1 MSNKHAVKEAPASYQ
16 STPVILGSLDA
27 QSRHSRE
34 GGNPLAIT
42 ENLNLWISAT
52 KAKST
57 SGRGSNKKIELVG
70 IKKLRE
76 LILELAVRGKLVPQ
90 NPDDEPASELLKRI
104 DAEKAKLIA
113 EGKIK
118 KQKKLPEVSE
128 DEKPFE
134 LPEAWEWVRLGT
146 INADVHYGYT
156 ASANNTITK
165 HRLLRIT
172 DIQNDKVNWETV
184 PGCEI
189 NDDQAEQYLLRD
201 GDILIARTGGT
212 IGKSYLVSDL
222 TVQSVFASYLIRVR
236 KLVSNHPPY
245 SKVFLGSQLYWSQL
259 LAASMGTGQ
268 PNVNGNSL
276 KGLVYPLPPLAEQH
290 RIVAKVDE
298 LMALCDQLEQ
308 HSEHQLDA
316 HKQLVETLLATLVE
330 SENAD
335 DLATNWQRLAEH
347 FDTLFSGALTSTA
360 GIGNGG
366 GEWAIDRLKDT
377 ILQLAVMGKLVPQ
390 NPDDEPAS
398 KLLERIE
405 EEKVRLVKE
414 GKIKKQKPLPEITDE
429 EKPFELPRGWEW
441 ARLIKLGHELGGGTP
456 SKSNPAYW
464 KGSIPW
470 ISPKDMKRDYLVNSI
485 DCVSE
490 KAVNETSIKII
501 PEKSIL
507 FVVRGM
513 ILDHSFPVAINDV
526 PVTINQDMKALI
538 CSNLFLPYLLISIKG
553 RKNHYLMAVERS
565 THGTC
570 KLTSNKLWNSP
581 TPIPPLAEQ
590 QRIVAKVD
598 ELFTLCDQLKARL
611 QAASETQ
618 LTLTEALV
626 EQALQ

>member
-1 MSNKHAVKEAPASYQ
+1 MSNKHAVKEASASYQ
-16 STPVILGSLDA
+16 STPVPSVNREL
-27 QSRHSRE
+27 QSFIA
-34 GGNPLAIT
+34 GNPLT

-90 NPDDEPASELLKRI
+90 NPEDEPASELLKKI

-118 KQKKLPEVSE
+118 KQKLLPEVSE

-134 LPEAWEWVRLGT
+134 LPQGWEWIRLGNALEV
-146 INADVHYGYT
+146 INGRAYK
-156 ASANNTITK
+156 K
-165 HRLLRIT
+165 HEMLESGTPLLRVGNLFTSNEWYYSDLELDPNKYIDNGDLIYAWSASFGPFIWDGSKVIYHYHIWKLEIFDEASLYKPFAYHYLKAIT
-172 DIQNDKVNWETV
+172 EQIKASGSGIAMLHMTKERMEKLVI
-184 PGCEI
+184 PI
-189 NDDQAEQYLLRD
+189 PPFAEQ
-201 GDILIARTGGT
+201 
-212 IGKSYLVSDL
+212 
-222 TVQSVFASYLIRVR
+222 Q
-236 KLVSNHPPY
+236 
-245 SKVFLGSQLYWSQL
+245 
-259 LAASMGTGQ
+259 
-268 PNVNGNSL
+268 
-276 KGLVYPLPPLAEQH
+276 

-335 DLATNWQRLAEH
+335 ELATNWQRLAEH

-390 NPDDEPAS
+390 NAEDEPAS
-398 KLLERIE
+398 ELLKKIDA
-405 EEKVRLVKE
+405 EKAKLVKE

-429 EKPFELPRGWEW
+429 EKPFELPLGWEW
-441 ARLIKLGHELGGGTP
+441 ARLANITDIQSGI
-456 SKSNPAYW
+456 A
-464 KGSIPW
+464 KGKKFS
-470 ISPKDMKRDYLVNSI
+470 
-485 DCVSE
+485 
-490 KAVNETSIKII
+490 
-501 PEKSIL
+501 
-507 FVVRGM
+507 
-513 ILDHSFPVAINDV
+513 
-526 PVTINQDMKALI
+526 NQDTI
-538 CSNLFLPYLLISIKG
+538 VLPYLRVANVQRGFLILDEIKEIEILKSDIKKYSVIARDLLITEGGDWDKVGRTAVWPQYQGTMLHQNHVFKTRLILEDQNEQWLERYLNCSFARNYFAGSSKQTTNLASINKTQ
-553 RKNHYLMAVERS
+553 L
-565 THGTC
+565 
-570 KLTSNKLWNSP
+570 SNIIVP
-581 TPIPPLAEQ
+581 MPPLAEQ

-598 ELFTLCDQLKARL
+598 ELFALCDQLKSRL

-626 EQALQ
+626 EQALN

>member
-104 DAEKAKLIA
+104 DAEKAKLLA
-113 EGKIK
+113 EGRIK
-118 KQKKLPEVSE
+118 KQKKLPEISE

-134 LPEAWEWVRLGT
+134 LPQGWEWIRLGNALEV
-146 INADVHYGYT
+146 INGRAYK
-156 ASANNTITK
+156 K
-165 HRLLRIT
+165 HEMLESGTPLLRVGNLFTSNEWYYSDLELDPNKYIDNGDLIYAWSASFGPFIWDGSKVIYHYHIWKLEIFDEASLYKPFAYHYLKAIT
-172 DIQNDKVNWETV
+172 EQIKASGSGIAMLHMTKERMEKLVI
-184 PGCEI
+184 PI
-189 NDDQAEQYLLRD
+189 PPFAEQQR
-201 GDILIARTGGT
+201 IA
-212 IGKSYLVSDL
+212 
-222 TVQSVFASYLIRVR
+222 
-236 KLVSNHPPY
+236 
-245 SKVFLGSQLYWSQL
+245 
-259 LAASMGTGQ
+259 
-268 PNVNGNSL
+268 
-276 KGLVYPLPPLAEQH
+276 
-290 RIVAKVDE
+290 AKVDE

-330 SENAD
+330 SENAN

-390 NPDDEPAS
+390 NPEDEPAS
-398 KLLERIE
+398 ELLKRIDAEKAKLI
-405 EEKVRLVKE
+405 KE

>member
-16 STPVILGSLDA
+16 STPAPLGS
-27 QSRHSRE
+27 RE
-34 GGNPLAIT
+34 LQNFIAGNPLT

-57 SGRGSNKKIELVG
+57 SGRGNNKKIELVG

-90 NPDDEPASELLKRI
+90 NPEDEPASELLKKI
-104 DAEKAKLIA
+104 DAEKTKLIA

-134 LPEAWEWVRLGT
+134 LPQGWEWAKLGRLTTKLTDGSH
-146 INADVHYGYT
+146 NPPRDAGSGYPML
-156 ASANNTITK
+156 SS
-165 HRLLRIT
+165 
-172 DIQNDKVNWETV
+172 QNVFSQKIDFSSPSRFVDEVSFEKEN
-184 PGCEI
+184 
-189 NDDQAEQYLLRD
+189 
-201 GDILIARTGGT
+201 ARTQIETNDVLLT
-212 IGKSYLVSDL
+212 IVASLGRSAVVPQNPPKFVLQRSVAVIQTKLQSHYLANQLVSPVCLKYYDIHAKGTAQKGIYL
-222 TVQSVFASYLIRVR
+222 GKLGDMPISV
-236 KLVSNHPPY
+236 
-245 SKVFLGSQLYWSQL
+245 
-259 LAASMGTGQ
+259 
-268 PNVNGNSL
+268 
-276 KGLVYPLPPLAEQH
+276 PPLAEQH

-335 DLATNWQRLAEH
+335 ELATNWQRLAEH

-398 KLLERIE
+398 ELLKKIE
-405 EEKVRLVKE
+405 TEKAKLVKE

-429 EKPFELPRGWEW
+429 EKPFELPDGWEW
-441 ARLIKLGHELGGGTP
+441 VNLG
-456 SKSNPAYW
+456 N
-464 KGSIPW
+464 
-470 ISPKDMKRDYLVNSI
+470 V
-485 DCVSE
+485 
-490 KAVNETSIKII
+490 
-501 PEKSIL
+501 
-507 FVVRGM
+507 
-513 ILDHSFPVAINDV
+513 VAIRGGKRVSNGYKLSKEETPYVYIRVSDFKNGTIDETDLHYIDKAMKDKIAQYIITSDDLYMTIVGATIGKCGQV
-526 PVTINQDMKALI
+526 PERFNGMNLTENAARITPILGASKHFLLKCLESNLGQEQFVDKTHQVGVQKMALSRLASALI
-538 CSNLFLPYLLISIKG
+538 PF
-553 RKNHYLMAVERS
+553 
-565 THGTC
+565 
-570 KLTSNKLWNSP
+570 
-581 TPIPPLAEQ
+581 PPLAEQ
-590 QRIVAKVD
+590 HRIVAKVD
-598 ELFTLCDQLKARL
+598 ELFTLCDQLKTRL